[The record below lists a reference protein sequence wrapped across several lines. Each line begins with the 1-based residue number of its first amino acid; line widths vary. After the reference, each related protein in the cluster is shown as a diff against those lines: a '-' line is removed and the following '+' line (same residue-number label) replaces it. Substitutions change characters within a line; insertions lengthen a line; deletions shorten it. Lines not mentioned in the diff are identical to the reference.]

1 MLVIVLSMSCSSVK
15 GDMGLCHLP
24 QILGSCLECL
34 TTKPA
39 CSCHKLHMQEDEQ
52 MSIVA
57 YVKSKKSPTSKDIR
71 RVFLVHTH
79 DLLKNNNLIFAKC
92 KVTLTFVIDSQ

>member
-79 DLLKNNNLIFAKC
+79 ELLKKQQLDFCQVQGNFDVC
-92 KVTLTFVIDSQ
+92 D